1 MLPDRQKSQ
10 LGGPVKTLTL
20 LIAAMLVAPLAA
32 QVPDR
37 GGESRIQLHGEFVR
51 PRQIIIPQASANDIN
66 DQADGQIGFGIRL
79 LGEIPGANNWYYTLG
94 GKLESS
100 SKFGSKPSAANHFT
114 DTTGIKY
121 KYSYWT
127 VGAGYMW
134 GLAPGLNLGAHLE
147 VRGESLSVSG
157 DLYMNGT
164 QANPGSAQ
172 RVDVNATTVRPW
184 GRLSL
189 DYAFK
194 AAGTSPFIGADAS
207 IAMLKAS
214 QDKSLAPTLWDE
226 NTIKSMAPQ
235 VSFSVYFGLK
245 F

>member
-1 MLPDRQKSQ
+1 M
-10 LGGPVKTLTL
+10 KTITL
-20 LIAAMLVAPLAA
+20 LTAAILVTPLAA

-37 GGESRIQLHGEFVR
+37 GGESRIQIFGEFVR
-51 PRQIIIPQASANDIN
+51 PRQIHIPQNGNDIL
-66 DQADGQIGFGIRL
+66 DQAENQIGLGIRL
-79 LGEIPGANNWYYTLG
+79 IGEIPGTYNWYYELG

-100 SKFGSKPSAANHFT
+100 SKFASKPSPANNYT

-147 VRGESLSVSG
+147 VRGESLNARG
-157 DLYMNGT
+157 DLYTGVT
-164 QANPGSAQ
+164 PGPAQ
-172 RVDVNATTVRPW
+172 RIDASATYVRPW

-194 AAGTSPFIGADAS
+194 SSGTSPFIGADA
-207 IAMLKAS
+207 AVAFLKANQGNPLTPS
-214 QDKSLAPTLWDE
+214 NWDD
-226 NTIKSMAPQ
+226 NTVKSMAPQ
-235 VSFSVYFGLK
+235 ASFSVYVGLK

>member
-1 MLPDRQKSQ
+1 MLLDSQ
-10 LGGPVKTLTL
+10 TFPPGGPVKTITL
-20 LIAAMLVAPLAA
+20 LTAAMLVTPLAA

-37 GGESRIQLHGEFVR
+37 GGESRIQVHGEFVR
-51 PRQIIIPQASANDIN
+51 PRQIIIPQSGANDIN
-66 DQADGQIGFGIRL
+66 DQAENQVGFGIRL
-79 LGEIPGANNWYYTLG
+79 IGEIPGANNWYYTLG

-100 SKFGSKPSAANHFT
+100 SKFASKPSLSNHFT

-134 GLAPGLNLGAHLE
+134 GLAPGLNFGAHLE
-147 VRGESLSVSG
+147 VRGESLNASG
-157 DLYMNGT
+157 DLYTNGT
-164 QANPGSAQ
+164 QSNPGPAQ
-172 RVDVNATTVRPW
+172 RVDASATYVRPW

-194 AAGTSPFIGADAS
+194 ASGTSPFIGVDAAV
-207 IAMLKAS
+207 AMLKAS
-214 QDKSLAPTLWDE
+214 QVNSLPPAAWDDKTV
-226 NTIKSMAPQ
+226 KSMAPQ
-235 VSFSVYFGLK
+235 VSFSVYLGLK

>member
-1 MLPDRQKSQ
+1 M
-10 LGGPVKTLTL
+10 KTITL
-20 LIAAMLVAPLAA
+20 LTVAMLATPLAA

-37 GGESRIQLHGEFVR
+37 GGESRVQVHGEFMR
-51 PRQIIIPQASANDIN
+51 PRQILIPRSGLNDLQ
-66 DQADGQIGFGIRL
+66 DQAENQIGFGIRL
-79 LGEIPGANNWYYTLG
+79 LGEIPGTNNWYYTLG

-100 SKFGSKPSAANHFT
+100 SKFASKPSSLNDNT

-134 GLAPGLNLGAHLE
+134 GLAPGLSLGAHLE
-147 VRGESLSVSG
+147 VRGESLNAAGDWYTGTSG
-157 DLYMNGT
+157 TPLH
-164 QANPGSAQ
+164 
-172 RVDVNATTVRPW
+172 VDASSTYVRPW

-194 AAGTSPFIGADAS
+194 AAGTSPFIGVDAAV
-207 IAMLKAS
+207 AMLKTDQGNPQPIS
-214 QDKSLAPTLWDE
+214 VWDE
-226 NTIKSMAPQ
+226 KTVKSMAPQ
-235 VSFSVYFGLK
+235 ASFSVYVGLK

>member
-1 MLPDRQKSQ
+1 M
-10 LGGPVKTLTL
+10 KTITL
-20 LIAAMLVAPLAA
+20 LTVALLATPLAA

-37 GGESRIQLHGEFVR
+37 GGESRVQVHGEFVR
-51 PRQIIIPQASANDIN
+51 PRQILISRQGGLTDLQ
-66 DQADGQIGFGIRL
+66 DQAENQIGFGIRL
-79 LGEIPGANNWYYTLG
+79 LGEIPGTNNWYYTLG

-100 SKFGSKPSAANHFT
+100 SKFASKPSLANSNT

-147 VRGESLSVSG
+147 VRGESLNASG
-157 DLYMNGT
+157 EIYSDPSPT
-164 QANPGSAQ
+164 AAQ
-172 RVDVNATTVRPW
+172 RIDASATYVRPW

-194 AAGTSPFIGADAS
+194 AAGTSPFIGLDAAV
-207 IAMLKAS
+207 AMLKTDQGNPLTPS
-214 QDKSLAPTLWDE
+214 VWDE
-226 NTIKSMAPQ
+226 KTVKSMAPQ
-235 VSFSVYFGLK
+235 AAFSVYVGLK

>member
-1 MLPDRQKSQ
+1 M
-10 LGGPVKTLTL
+10 KTITL
-20 LIAAMLVAPLAA
+20 LTAAMLVTPLAA

-37 GGESRIQLHGEFVR
+37 GGESRIQVHGEFAR
-51 PRQIIIPQASANDIN
+51 PRQIIIPRSGLNDLN
-66 DQADGQIGFGIRL
+66 DQAENQIGFGIRL
-79 LGEIPGANNWYYTLG
+79 IGEIPGANNWCYTLG

-100 SKFGSKPSAANHFT
+100 SKFESKPSLTNSYT

-134 GLAPGLNLGAHLE
+134 DLAPGLNLGAHLE
-147 VRGESLSVSG
+147 VRGESLNASG
-157 DLYMNGT
+157 DLYAGS
-164 QANPGSAQ
+164 AIPGSPQ
-172 RVDVNATTVRPW
+172 QVDASATYVRPW

-194 AAGTSPFIGADAS
+194 AAGTSPFIGLDAS
-207 IAMLKAS
+207 IAMLKTEQGNPLTPS
-214 QDKSLAPTLWDE
+214 YWDE
-226 NTIKSMAPQ
+226 KTVKSMAPQ
-235 VSFSVYFGLK
+235 VSFSVYVGLK